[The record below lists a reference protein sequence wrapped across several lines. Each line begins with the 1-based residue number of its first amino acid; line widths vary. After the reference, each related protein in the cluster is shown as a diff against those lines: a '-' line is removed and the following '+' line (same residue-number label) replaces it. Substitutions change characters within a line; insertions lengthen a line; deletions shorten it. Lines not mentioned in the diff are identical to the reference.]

1 MALVLWSHPFSSFCQ
16 KVLIA
21 LYETGLPFEARLVD
35 FGSEA
40 SASAFR
46 ALWQLGKMPV
56 LVDEERGLTLPEST
70 IIIEHLHALAPAAG
84 LLPRE
89 SGAALKTR
97 LLDRVFDHYVMHP
110 MQKIVGDRLRPDGE
124 DDPFGALQAHDQL
137 RTAYGVIEKELA
149 DGRSFATGNA
159 FTLADC
165 AAAPSLYYAD
175 LVEPFRAGW
184 PRLAAY
190 FDRLLA
196 RPSYARALREAEPYR
211 DYFPKPRIRTSR

>member
-1 MALVLWSHPFSSFCQ
+1 MSTLSPRALPERHRGDMTLILWSHPFSSFAQ

-21 LYETGLPFEARLVD
+21 LYETGLPFEARLID
-35 FGSEA
+35 ES
-40 SASAFR
+40 SAAAFR
-46 ALWQLGKMPV
+46 ALWPLAKMPV

-70 IIIEHLHALAPAAG
+70 IIIEHLHGLAPAAR

-97 LLDRVFDHYVMHP
+97 LLDRLFDHYVMHP
-110 MQKIVGDRLRPDGE
+110 MQKIVGDRLRPDGKE
-124 DDPFGALQAHDQL
+124 DPFGVEQAREQL

-149 DGRSFATGNA
+149 DGRPIAAGNT

-165 AAAPSLYYAD
+165 AAAPALYYAD
-175 LVEPFRAGW
+175 LVEPFRSGW

-190 FDRLLA
+190 FDRLLT
-196 RPSYARALREAEPYR
+196 RPSFARVLREAE
-211 DYFPKPRIRTSR
+211 